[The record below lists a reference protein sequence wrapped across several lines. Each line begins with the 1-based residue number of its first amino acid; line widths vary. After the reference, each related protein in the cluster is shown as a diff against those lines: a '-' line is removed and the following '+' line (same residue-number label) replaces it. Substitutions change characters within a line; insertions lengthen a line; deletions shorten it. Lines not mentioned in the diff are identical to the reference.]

1 MRTLLQD
8 LRYSLRQFFQN
19 PGFSL
24 TALISLALGI
34 GAATGVFGVL
44 YSGLLHPF
52 PYRAAE
58 NLVQVVLHNPQGGG
72 SGLSA
77 NGPQLEAL
85 AQLPA
90 VESVLATEYHSMN
103 LTGHELPENVTVAG
117 ISSNTFSDLGVPPFM
132 GRGIFPSAPGAGQG
146 GQPVCLISFG

>member
-8 LRYSLRQFFQN
+8 LRYSLRQLFQN

-34 GAATGVFGVL
+34 GAATAVFSVL

-58 NLVQVVLHNPQGGG
+58 NLVADRSFTIPKAADPV
-72 SGLSA
+72 SA
-77 NGPQLEAL
+77 R
-85 AQLPA
+85 
-90 VESVLATEYHSMN
+90 
-103 LTGHELPENVTVAG
+103 TVAAD
-117 ISSNTFSDLGVPPFM
+117 SSARTTSIRRNGARDRLPLDEPDGTRTARKCLGT
-132 GRGIFPSAPGAGQG
+132 RH
-146 GQPVCLISFG
+146 